1 MVTDLNLSVIKA
13 KTNRASNPKAM
24 NPCNKVQEGISYGL
38 VYLRLF
44 HSAGKYCIRSTNL

>member
-13 KTNRASNPKAM
+13 KTNSATNPKAM

-38 VYLRLF
+38 IYAKLF
-44 HSAGKYCIRSTNL
+44 HSADKYCIRSTNL